1 MLCSA
6 SRLESTCPRPG
17 SIHISAAVHEE
28 LLACARMCARQ
39 EQQEQEGQ
47 QALWQLQQ
55 EAAESGSCQ
64 GQREQQRVKQHQQQ
78 AERHHRHKYAQ
89 QERLQQRAGSCSY
102 TSDLGRSVTP
112 LDLPQ
117 ALSNP
122 AAACPQLHQAT
133 GCVDTRH
140 PPHMSSSFQ
149 LITSQHLTA
158 DTLGALTGSSGTEP
172 ILLSSDMSLYS
183 FEGFD
188 FGVQHGGRSR
198 RESQVSQYSARLNLP
213 PVAVHAMPG
222 ADEAGS
228 SGLPGPSGSSSVVR
242 GRSSQGNPSLGGSVV
257 LAQLNQARGSRH
269 SQNLDNADVFDDV
282 VTVWSPHSRIGSGE
296 GMLPPVSLQGSFDAE
311 AAETSTAEA
320 AVFGAH
326 ALDADAPAAPAHR
339 SQAHLDDERATFPGL
354 EAWQYCG
361 ETELKG
367 RVATLETYV
376 LQVV

>member
-17 SIHISAAVHEE
+17 AIHISAAVHEE

-39 EQQEQEGQ
+39 EQQE
-47 QALWQLQQ
+47 
-55 EAAESGSCQ
+55 AAEGGARQ
-64 GQREQQRVKQHQQQ
+64 GQWEEQREQQQREQHQEQ
-78 AERHHRHKYAQ
+78 AKRHHRLKYTQ

-117 ALSNP
+117 ALSDP
-122 AAACPQLHQAT
+122 AAACPQLHKAT
-133 GCVDTRH
+133 GCADTRH
-140 PPHMSSSFQ
+140 PPHTSSSFQ
-149 LITSQHLTA
+149 LFTSQHLTA

-172 ILLSSDMSLYS
+172 IVLSSDS
-183 FEGFD
+183 FEGFG

-213 PVAVHAMPG
+213 PVAVHATPG

-242 GRSSQGNPSLGGSVV
+242 GRSSLENPSLGGSVV
-257 LAQLNQARGSRH
+257 SAQLGQGRH

-320 AVFGAH
+320 AVPPVLGAH

-339 SQAHLDDERATFPGL
+339 RQAHLDDERATLPGL